1 MIGLR
6 TQFNEGLT
14 MIEVNPLIKE
24 LSETMREAIKSGNV
38 NMAERLENKINELI
52 KYSTN
57 IKS

>member
-1 MIGLR
+1 
-6 TQFNEGLT
+6 